1 MSNFID
7 SLKQMVIFSYQDL
20 MHMKNSIS
28 KNYAHLSTEDRAE
41 ILSTAIHNLLNKHL
55 EGIDDAYR
63 TPLRL
68 DIIRNTLSK
77 HIYNITKK
85 DVFESIG
92 TLDLPKDEL
101 IMLVEIWL
109 DKNTGLN
116 VSRQA
121 LDAYFDEPDVMIAY
135 EAKRPRHLSAAVFL
149 VLLISVLLMVVV
161 SLHDFESDDTIIEHD
176 QVLNLPGIPR
186 GYQGLC
192 SLDRVYLIYSL
203 PNGTSIRETVPFGVY
218 TGKLRRDFRFEPF
231 HYFNV
236 KHYIASSRQGL
247 IAEPEYFNRLIH
259 LAYLNDVDP
268 LLLLAI
274 IGQEQSFVSRDALY
288 AMVIINNPFNVFH
301 SWLDY
306 NTTLRDSTKIA
317 INTINKR
324 LSKRPTYMPPLYWL
338 GKIYAEDPNW
348 HVGVDLIYAH
358 LKVIGSP

>member
-1 MSNFID
+1 MNNFID
-7 SLKQMVIFSYQDL
+7 ALKQMVIFSYQDL
-20 MHMKNSIS
+20 VHMKSSIS
-28 KNYAHLSTEDRAE
+28 KSYAHLSTEDRAE
-41 ILSTAIHNLLNKHL
+41 ILSVAIHNLLNKYL

-63 TPLRL
+63 TSLRL
-68 DIIRNTLSK
+68 DVIRNTLSK

-101 IMLVEIWL
+101 IELVEVWL

-121 LDAYFDEPDVMIAY
+121 LDAYFDEPEVLITY
-135 EAKRPRHLSAAVFL
+135 EAKQTRHVSIAVFL
-149 VLLISVLLMVVV
+149 LLALSMMLMLAVSFHRFGFEDSV
-161 SLHDFESDDTIIEHD
+161 IEQAHALD
-176 QVLNLPGIPR
+176 LPGIPI

-192 SLDRVYLIYSL
+192 SMDRVYLIDPLSSGIG
-203 PNGTSIRETVPFGVY
+203 NRKTVPFGLY
-218 TGKLRRDFRFEPF
+218 NGKLRRDFRFEPF

-236 KHYIASSRQGL
+236 KHYIASTRKGL

-259 LAYLNDVDP
+259 LAFLNDVDP

-274 IGQEQSFVSRDALY
+274 IGQEHSFVSRDSLY

-301 SWLDY
+301 SWMDY

-317 INTINKR
+317 INTINNR
-324 LSKRPTYMPPLYWL
+324 MLKRPTDTMPLFWL
-338 GKIYAEDPNW
+338 GEIYAEDPNW
-348 HVGVDLIYAH
+348 HLGVSLIYAH
-358 LKVIGSP
+358 LKVIGNP